1 MSGFMDVNTWMIV
14 GFLLAAYSVVANASL
29 QTLGTYISSNKGR
42 TPKALQM
49 LFICG
54 VAAAVLLIGW
64 FLHPAGGGLG
74 DPAWGRLEKFPQPDN
89 FNWVYLLPPIAV
101 LALTQWGAPV
111 STSFLVLSAF
121 EPKNATKL
129 VLNSLSGYLMAFVL
143 AMVVYGLLMWIL
155 EKKVLRSHQEGTEV
169 KNYWFALQWLSTGWL
184 WSQWLVQDMANIYVY
199 LPRQLSFAEMALSVL
214 MLCIGLCVLVWR
226 GGGPI
231 QGVLHSKIN
240 INDLRSATV
249 IDFLFG
255 CVLFWKANITQFP
268 LSTTWVFLGLLAG
281 REIAVRI
288 RLKLSGRQ
296 PLYKVLGSD
305 LFKAGIGIVVSL
317 IVALAIQPLKTLG

>member
-1 MSGFMDVNTWMIV
+1 MDANAFQII
-14 GFLLAAYSVVANASL
+14 GFLLAAYSVVANDSL
-29 QTLGTYISSNKGR
+29 QTLGTYLSSNKGR

-89 FNWVYLLPPIAV
+89 FTWVYLLPPIAV

-129 VLNSLSGYLMAFVL
+129 VLNSLSGYVMAFVL
-143 AMVVYGLLMWIL
+143 ALVVYGLLMWIL
-155 EKKVLRSHQEGTEV
+155 EKKVLRTNQEGTEV

-199 LPRQLSFAEMALSVL
+199 LPRQLSFGEMALSAL
-214 MLCIGLCVLVWR
+214 MLCIGLCVLVWI

-231 QGVLHSKIN
+231 QGVLRSKIN
-240 INDLRSATV
+240 TNDLRSATV

-281 REIAVRI
+281 HEIAVRI
-288 RLKLSGRQ
+288 RLKLSDRQ

-305 LFKAGIGIVVSL
+305 LFKAGVGIVVSL
-317 IVALAIQPLKTLG
+317 IVALAIQPLKALG

>member
-1 MSGFMDVNTWMIV
+1 MDANAFQII
-14 GFLLAAYSVVANASL
+14 GFLLAAYSVVANDSL
-29 QTLGTYISSNKGR
+29 QTLGTYLSSNKGR

-89 FNWVYLLPPIAV
+89 FTWVYLLPPIAV

-129 VLNSLSGYLMAFVL
+129 VLNSLSGYVMAFVL
-143 AMVVYGLLMWIL
+143 ALVVYGLLMWIL

-199 LPRQLSFAEMALSVL
+199 LPRQLSFGEMALSAL
-214 MLCIGLCVLVWR
+214 MLCIGLCVLVWI

-231 QGVLHSKIN
+231 QGVLRSKIN
-240 INDLRSATV
+240 TNDLRSATV

-288 RLKLSGRQ
+288 RLKLSDRQ

>member
-1 MSGFMDVNTWMIV
+1 MDANTIQII
-14 GFLLAAYSVVANASL
+14 GFLLAAYSVVANDSL
-29 QTLGTYISSNKGR
+29 QTLGTYLSSNQQR

-54 VAAAVLLIGW
+54 VAAAVMLIGW
-64 FLHPAGGGLG
+64 ILHPSEGGLG
-74 DPAWGRLEKFPQPDN
+74 DPAWGRLDN
-89 FNWVYLLPPIAV
+89 FPLPENVNWVYLLPPIAV

-121 EPKNATKL
+121 VPKNTT
-129 VLNSLSGYLMAFVL
+129 SLLLHSLAGYLMAF
-143 AMVVYGLLMWIL
+143 AMALVVYGALMWLL
-155 EKKVLRSHQEGTEV
+155 ERTVLCSPLQNRKVWL
-169 KNYWFALQWLSTGWL
+169 ALQWISTGWL

-199 LPRQLSFAEMALSVL
+199 LPRQLSFGEMALSAL
-214 MLCIGLCVLVWR
+214 MLCIGLCVLVWI

-231 QGVLHSKIN
+231 QGVLRSKIN
-240 INDLRSATV
+240 TNDLRSATV

-288 RLKLSGRQ
+288 RLKLNDRQ

-305 LFKAGIGIVVSL
+305 LFKAGVGIVVSL
-317 IVALAIQPLKTLG
+317 IVALAIQPLKALG

>member
-1 MSGFMDVNTWMIV
+1 MDANAFQII
-14 GFLLAAYSVVANASL
+14 GFLLAAYSVVANDSL
-29 QTLGTYISSNKGR
+29 QTLGTYLSSNKGR
-42 TPKALQM
+42 NPKALQM

-89 FNWVYLLPPIAV
+89 FTWVYLLPPIAV

-129 VLNSLSGYLMAFVL
+129 VLNSLSGYVMAFVL
-143 AMVVYGLLMWIL
+143 ALVVYGLLMWIL
-155 EKKVLRSHQEGTEV
+155 EKKVLRTNQEGTEV

-199 LPRQLSFAEMALSVL
+199 LPRQLSFGEMALSAL
-214 MLCIGLCVLVWR
+214 MLCIGLCVLVWI

-231 QGVLHSKIN
+231 QGVLRSKIN
-240 INDLRSATV
+240 TNDLRSATV

-288 RLKLSGRQ
+288 RLKLSDRQ

-305 LFKAGIGIVVSL
+305 LFKAGVGIVVSL
-317 IVALAIQPLKTLG
+317 IVALAIQPLKALG

>member
-1 MSGFMDVNTWMIV
+1 MDANAFQII
-14 GFLLAAYSVVANASL
+14 GFLLAAYSVVANDSL
-29 QTLGTYISSNKGR
+29 QTLGTYLSSNKGR

-89 FNWVYLLPPIAV
+89 FTWVYLLPPIAV

-129 VLNSLSGYLMAFVL
+129 VLNSLSGYVMAFVL
-143 AMVVYGLLMWIL
+143 ALVVYGLLMWIL
-155 EKKVLRSHQEGTEV
+155 EKKVLRTNQEGTEV

-199 LPRQLSFAEMALSVL
+199 LPRQLSFGEMALSAL
-214 MLCIGLCVLVWR
+214 MLCIGLCVLVWI

-231 QGVLHSKIN
+231 QGVLRSKIN
-240 INDLRSATV
+240 TNDLRSATV

-288 RLKLSGRQ
+288 RLKLSDRQ

-305 LFKAGIGIVVSL
+305 LFKAGVGIVVSL
-317 IVALAIQPLKTLG
+317 IVALAIQPLKALS

>member
-1 MSGFMDVNTWMIV
+1 MDANAFQII
-14 GFLLAAYSVVANASL
+14 GFLLAAYSVVANDSL
-29 QTLGTYISSNKGR
+29 QTLGTYLSSNKGR

-89 FNWVYLLPPIAV
+89 FTWVYLLPPIAV

-129 VLNSLSGYLMAFVL
+129 VLNSLSGYVMAFVL
-143 AMVVYGLLMWIL
+143 ALVVYGLLMWIL
-155 EKKVLRSHQEGTEV
+155 EKKVLRTNQEGTEV

-199 LPRQLSFAEMALSVL
+199 LPRQLSFGEMALSAL
-214 MLCIGLCVLVWR
+214 MLCIGLCVLVWI

-231 QGVLHSKIN
+231 QGVLRSKIN
-240 INDLRSATV
+240 TNDLRSATV

-288 RLKLSGRQ
+288 RLKLSDRQ

-305 LFKAGIGIVVSL
+305 LFKAGVGIVVSL
-317 IVALAIQPLKTLG
+317 IVALALQPLKALG

>member
-1 MSGFMDVNTWMIV
+1 MEASALQII
-14 GFLLAAYSVVANASL
+14 GFLLAAYSVVANDSL
-29 QTLGTYISSNKGR
+29 QTLGTYLSSNKGR

-89 FNWVYLLPPIAV
+89 FTWVYLLPPIAV

-129 VLNSLSGYLMAFVL
+129 VLNSLSGYVMAFVL
-143 AMVVYGLLMWIL
+143 ALVVYGLLMWIL
-155 EKKVLRSHQEGTEV
+155 EKKVLRTNQEGTEV

-199 LPRQLSFAEMALSVL
+199 LPRQLSFGEMALSAL
-214 MLCIGLCVLVWR
+214 MLCIGLCVLVWI

-231 QGVLHSKIN
+231 QGVLRSKIN
-240 INDLRSATV
+240 TNDLRSATV

-288 RLKLSGRQ
+288 RLKLSDRQ

-305 LFKAGIGIVVSL
+305 LFKAGVGIVVSL
-317 IVALAIQPLKTLG
+317 IVALAIQPLKALG

>member
-1 MSGFMDVNTWMIV
+1 MDANVFQII
-14 GFLLAAYSVVANASL
+14 GFLLAAYSVVANDSL
-29 QTLGTYISSNKGR
+29 QTLGTYLSSNKGR

-64 FLHPAGGGLG
+64 FLHPAGGSLG

-129 VLNSLSGYLMAFVL
+129 VLNSLSGYVMAFLL

-199 LPRQLSFAEMALSVL
+199 LPRQLSFGEMALSAL
-214 MLCIGLCVLVWR
+214 MLCIGLCVLVWI

-231 QGVLHSKIN
+231 QGVLRSKIN
-240 INDLRSATV
+240 TGDLRSATV

-288 RLKLSGRQ
+288 RLKLSDRQ

-305 LFKAGIGIVVSL
+305 LFKAGVGIVVSL
-317 IVALAIQPLKTLG
+317 IVALAIQPLKALG

>member
-1 MSGFMDVNTWMIV
+1 MDANAFQII
-14 GFLLAAYSVVANASL
+14 GFLLAAYSVVANDSL
-29 QTLGTYISSNKGR
+29 QTLGTYLSSNKGR

-89 FNWVYLLPPIAV
+89 FTWVYLLPPIAV

-129 VLNSLSGYLMAFVL
+129 VLNSLSGYVMAFVL
-143 AMVVYGLLMWIL
+143 ALVVYGLLMWIL
-155 EKKVLRSHQEGTEV
+155 EKKVLRTNQEGTEV

-199 LPRQLSFAEMALSVL
+199 LPRQLSFGEMALSAL
-214 MLCIGLCVLVWR
+214 MLCIGLCVLVWI

-231 QGVLHSKIN
+231 QGVLRSKIN
-240 INDLRSATV
+240 TNDLRSATV

-288 RLKLSGRQ
+288 RLKLSDRQ

-305 LFKAGIGIVVSL
+305 LFKAGVGIVVSL
-317 IVALAIQPLKTLG
+317 IVALAIQPLKALG

>member
-1 MSGFMDVNTWMIV
+1 MDANAFQII
-14 GFLLAAYSVVANASL
+14 GFLLAAYSVVANDSL
-29 QTLGTYISSNKGR
+29 QTLGTYLSSNKGH

-89 FNWVYLLPPIAV
+89 FTWVYLLPPIAV

-129 VLNSLSGYLMAFVL
+129 VLNSLSGYVMAFVL
-143 AMVVYGLLMWIL
+143 ALVVYGLLMWIL
-155 EKKVLRSHQEGTEV
+155 EKKVLRTNQEGTEV

-199 LPRQLSFAEMALSVL
+199 LPRQLSFGEMALSAL
-214 MLCIGLCVLVWR
+214 MLCIGLCVLVWI

-231 QGVLHSKIN
+231 QGVLRSKIN
-240 INDLRSATV
+240 TNDLRSATV

-288 RLKLSGRQ
+288 RLKLSDRQ

-305 LFKAGIGIVVSL
+305 LFKAGVGIVVSL
-317 IVALAIQPLKTLG
+317 IVALAIQPLKALG

>member
-1 MSGFMDVNTWMIV
+1 MDANAFQII
-14 GFLLAAYSVVANASL
+14 GFLLAAYSVVANDSL
-29 QTLGTYISSNKGR
+29 QTLGTYLSSNKGR

-64 FLHPAGGGLG
+64 VLHPAGGGLG

-89 FNWVYLLPPIAV
+89 FTWVYLLPPIAV

-129 VLNSLSGYLMAFVL
+129 VLNSLSGYVMAFVL
-143 AMVVYGLLMWIL
+143 ALVVYGLLMWIL
-155 EKKVLRSHQEGTEV
+155 EKKVLRTNQEGTEV

-199 LPRQLSFAEMALSVL
+199 LPRQLSFGEMALSAL
-214 MLCIGLCVLVWR
+214 MLCIGLCVLVWI

-231 QGVLHSKIN
+231 QGVLRSKIN
-240 INDLRSATV
+240 TNDLRSATV

-288 RLKLSGRQ
+288 RLKLSDRQ

-305 LFKAGIGIVVSL
+305 LFKAGVGIVVSL
-317 IVALAIQPLKTLG
+317 IVALAIQPLKALG

>member
-1 MSGFMDVNTWMIV
+1 MEASALQII
-14 GFLLAAYSVVANASL
+14 GFLLAAYSVVANDSL
-29 QTLGTYISSNKGR
+29 QTLGTYLSSNKGR

-89 FNWVYLLPPIAV
+89 FTWVYLLPPIAV

-129 VLNSLSGYLMAFVL
+129 VLNSLSGYVMAFVL
-143 AMVVYGLLMWIL
+143 ALVVYGLLMWIL
-155 EKKVLRSHQEGTEV
+155 EKKVLRTNQEGTEV

-199 LPRQLSFAEMALSVL
+199 LPRQLSFGEMALSAL
-214 MLCIGLCVLVWR
+214 MLCIGLCVLVWI

-231 QGVLHSKIN
+231 QGVLRSKIN
-240 INDLRSATV
+240 TNDLRSATV

-288 RLKLSGRQ
+288 RLKLSDRQ

>member
-1 MSGFMDVNTWMIV
+1 MDANAFQII
-14 GFLLAAYSVVANASL
+14 GFLLAAYSVVANDSL
-29 QTLGTYISSNKGR
+29 QTLGTYLSSNKGR

-89 FNWVYLLPPIAV
+89 FTWVYLLPPLAV

-129 VLNSLSGYLMAFVL
+129 VLNSLSGYVMAFVL
-143 AMVVYGLLMWIL
+143 ALVVYGLLMWIL
-155 EKKVLRSHQEGTEV
+155 EKKVLRTNQEGTEV

-199 LPRQLSFAEMALSVL
+199 LPRQLSFGEMALSAL
-214 MLCIGLCVLVWR
+214 MLCIGLCVLVWI

-231 QGVLHSKIN
+231 QGVLRSKIN
-240 INDLRSATV
+240 TNDLRSATV

-288 RLKLSGRQ
+288 RLKLSDRQ

-305 LFKAGIGIVVSL
+305 LFKAGVGIVVSL
-317 IVALAIQPLKTLG
+317 IVALAIQPLKALG

>member
-1 MSGFMDVNTWMIV
+1 MEASALQII
-14 GFLLAAYSVVANASL
+14 GFLLAAYSVVANDSL
-29 QTLGTYISSNKGR
+29 QTLGTYLSSNKGR

-129 VLNSLSGYLMAFVL
+129 VLNSLSGYVMAFVL

-199 LPRQLSFAEMALSVL
+199 LPRQLSFGEMALSAL
-214 MLCIGLCVLVWR
+214 MLCIGLCVLVWI

-231 QGVLHSKIN
+231 QGVLRSKIN
-240 INDLRSATV
+240 TNDLRSATV

-288 RLKLSGRQ
+288 RLKLSDRQ

-305 LFKAGIGIVVSL
+305 LFKAGVGIVVSL
-317 IVALAIQPLKTLG
+317 IVALAIQPLKALG

>member
-1 MSGFMDVNTWMIV
+1 MDANAFQII
-14 GFLLAAYSVVANASL
+14 GFLLAAYSVVANDSL
-29 QTLGTYISSNKGR
+29 QTLGTYLSSNKGR

-89 FNWVYLLPPIAV
+89 FTWVYLFPPIAV

-129 VLNSLSGYLMAFVL
+129 VLNSLSGYVMAFVL
-143 AMVVYGLLMWIL
+143 ALVVYGLLMWIL
-155 EKKVLRSHQEGTEV
+155 EKKVLRTNQEGTEV

-199 LPRQLSFAEMALSVL
+199 LPRQLSFGEMALSAL
-214 MLCIGLCVLVWR
+214 MLCIGLCVLVWI

-231 QGVLHSKIN
+231 QGVLRSKIN
-240 INDLRSATV
+240 TNDLRSATV

-288 RLKLSGRQ
+288 RLKLSDRQ

-305 LFKAGIGIVVSL
+305 LFKAGVGIVVSL
-317 IVALAIQPLKTLG
+317 IVALAIQPLKALG

>member
-1 MSGFMDVNTWMIV
+1 VEASALQII
-14 GFLLAAYSVVANASL
+14 GFLLAAYSVVANDSL
-29 QTLGTYISSNKGR
+29 QTLGTYLSSNKGR

-129 VLNSLSGYLMAFVL
+129 VLNSLSGYVMAFVL
-143 AMVVYGLLMWIL
+143 ALVVYGLLMWIL
-155 EKKVLRSHQEGTEV
+155 EKKVLRSHQEGTQV
-169 KNYWFALQWLSTGWL
+169 NKYWFALQWLSTGWL

-199 LPRQLSFAEMALSVL
+199 LPRQLSFGEMALSAL
-214 MLCIGLCVLVWR
+214 MLCLGLCVLVWI

-231 QGVLHSKIN
+231 QGVLRSKIN
-240 INDLRSATV
+240 TTDLRSATV

-288 RLKLSGRQ
+288 RLKLSDRQ

>member
-1 MSGFMDVNTWMIV
+1 M
-14 GFLLAAYSVVANASL
+14 
-29 QTLGTYISSNKGR
+29 
-42 TPKALQM
+42 
-49 LFICG
+49 
-54 VAAAVLLIGW
+54 
-64 FLHPAGGGLG
+64 
-74 DPAWGRLEKFPQPDN
+74 
-89 FNWVYLLPPIAV
+89 
-101 LALTQWGAPV
+101 TQWGRHEHSCHAF
-111 STSFLVLSAF
+111 SF

-129 VLNSLSGYLMAFVL
+129 VLNSLSGYVMAFVL
-143 AMVVYGLLMWIL
+143 ALVVYGLLMWIL
-155 EKKVLRSHQEGTEV
+155 EKKVLRTNQEGTEV

-199 LPRQLSFAEMALSVL
+199 LPRQLSFGEMALSAL
-214 MLCIGLCVLVWR
+214 MLCIGLCVLVWI

-231 QGVLHSKIN
+231 QGVLRSKIN
-240 INDLRSATV
+240 TNDLRSATV

-288 RLKLSGRQ
+288 RLKLSDRQ

-305 LFKAGIGIVVSL
+305 LFKAGVGIVVSL
-317 IVALAIQPLKTLG
+317 IVALAIQPLKALG

>member
-1 MSGFMDVNTWMIV
+1 MDANAFQII
-14 GFLLAAYSVVANASL
+14 GFLLAAYSVVANDSL
-29 QTLGTYISSNKGR
+29 QTLGTYLSSNKGR

-74 DPAWGRLEKFPQPDN
+74 DPAGGRLEKFPQPDN
-89 FNWVYLLPPIAV
+89 FTWGYLLPPIAV

-111 STSFLVLSAF
+111 STSLLVLSAF

-129 VLNSLSGYLMAFVL
+129 VLNSLSGYVMAFVL
-143 AMVVYGLLMWIL
+143 ALVVYGLLMWIL
-155 EKKVLRSHQEGTEV
+155 EKKVLRTNQEGTEV

-199 LPRQLSFAEMALSVL
+199 LPRQLSFGEMALSAL
-214 MLCIGLCVLVWR
+214 MLCIGLCVLVWI

-231 QGVLHSKIN
+231 QGVLRSKIN
-240 INDLRSATV
+240 TNDLRSATV

-288 RLKLSGRQ
+288 RLKLSDRQ

-305 LFKAGIGIVVSL
+305 LFKAGVGIVVSL
-317 IVALAIQPLKTLG
+317 IVALAIQPLKALG

>member
-1 MSGFMDVNTWMIV
+1 MDANAFQII
-14 GFLLAAYSVVANASL
+14 GFLLAAYSVVANDSL
-29 QTLGTYISSNKGR
+29 QTLGTYLSSNKGR

-89 FNWVYLLPPIAV
+89 FTWVYLLPPIAV

-129 VLNSLSGYLMAFVL
+129 VLNSLSGYVMAFVL
-143 AMVVYGLLMWIL
+143 ALVVYGLLMWIL

-184 WSQWLVQDMANIYVY
+184 WSQWPMAGARHGQYLCLLTAPAELWRNGVVGSHAVHWPLRLGLDWRWSHPRRVAQQDQHQ
-199 LPRQLSFAEMALSVL
+199 RSALSHGDRLPLWMRSVL
-214 MLCIGLCVLVWR
+214 ESQHH
-226 GGGPI
+226 PI
-231 QGVLHSKIN
+231 PVKHH
-240 INDLRSATV
+240 
-249 IDFLFG
+249 
-255 CVLFWKANITQFP
+255 
-268 LSTTWVFLGLLAG
+268 LGLPW
-281 REIAVRI
+281 IACWTRD
-288 RLKLSGRQ
+288 R
-296 PLYKVLGSD
+296 GSD
-305 LFKAGIGIVVSL
+305 PVEVE
-317 IVALAIQPLKTLG
+317 

>member
-1 MSGFMDVNTWMIV
+1 VDANAFQII
-14 GFLLAAYSVVANASL
+14 GFLLAAYSVVANDSL
-29 QTLGTYISSNKGR
+29 QTLGTYLSSNKGR

-89 FNWVYLLPPIAV
+89 FTWVYLLPPIAV

-129 VLNSLSGYLMAFVL
+129 VLNSLSGYVMAFVL
-143 AMVVYGLLMWIL
+143 ALVVYGLLMWIL
-155 EKKVLRSHQEGTEV
+155 EKKVLRTNQEGTEV

-199 LPRQLSFAEMALSVL
+199 LPRQLSFGEMALSAL
-214 MLCIGLCVLVWR
+214 MLCIGLCVLVWI

-231 QGVLHSKIN
+231 QGVLRSKIN
-240 INDLRSATV
+240 TNDLRSATV

-288 RLKLSGRQ
+288 RLKLSDRQ

-305 LFKAGIGIVVSL
+305 LFKAGVGIVVSL
-317 IVALAIQPLKTLG
+317 IVALAIQPLKALG